1 MSLNSKSRA
10 ENRRGRWA
18 EPYTRPDTSLLGDLS
33 VPLFE
38 PVHATRRIDKTLLAG
53 VERVAHRTDIE
64 VDVFHAA
71 FGLELMTTGAH
82 DRRRIIVGMN
92 ALLHCPAPGT
102 DGNGPEALSR
112 LGPVGWEGG
121 PD

>member
-38 PVHATRRIDKTLLAG
+38 PVHSTRRIDKTLLAG
-53 VERVAHRTDIE
+53 VERVA
-64 VDVFHAA
+64 
-71 FGLELMTTGAH
+71 GGA
-82 DRRRIIVGMN
+82 
-92 ALLHCPAPGT
+92 
-102 DGNGPEALSR
+102 DGYFKLR
-112 LGPVGWEGG
+112 LGRAGYPMVAAGAFDLGG
-121 PD
+121 GVVSWMNIGLHNQRIVAGF